1 MRIGILGGTFDP
13 PHLGHL
19 GLARGALAT
28 GEVERVLLIPARTP
42 PHKER
47 PDMNPPQVR
56 LAMARLLAGEDAR
69 LEVSDIELGLPE
81 PSYTIDTVRH
91 LCGQRPGDS
100 FRLIIGADMAE
111 IFGIWRE
118 AEELLRL
125 APPLVARR
133 PGFALLE
140 GFGETCPEELSPA
153 GRRILRAGLFAMP
166 EADVSSST
174 IREACAAG
182 RIPQGVLTGAVAG
195 FIRENRLYVC

>member
-28 GEVERVLLIPARTP
+28 GEVERVLLVPARVP

-47 PDMNPPQVR
+47 PDISSPQTR
-56 LAMARLLAGEDAR
+56 LALARLLAGEDAR
-69 LEVSDIELGLPE
+69 LEVSGIELGLPA

-91 LCGQRPGDS
+91 LCAQWPGES

-111 IFGIWRE
+111 IFGTWRE
-118 AEELLRL
+118 AEDLLRL

-133 PGFALLE
+133 PGFALPE
-140 GFGETCPEELSPA
+140 GFGETCPAGLSPA
-153 GRRILRAGLFAMP
+153 GRRILLAGMFEMP
-166 EADVSSST
+166 EADVSSSD
-174 IREACAAG
+174 IRAACRAG
-182 RIPQGVLTGAVAG
+182 RIPQEMLTEAVAG
-195 FIRENRLYVC
+195 FIRENGLYG